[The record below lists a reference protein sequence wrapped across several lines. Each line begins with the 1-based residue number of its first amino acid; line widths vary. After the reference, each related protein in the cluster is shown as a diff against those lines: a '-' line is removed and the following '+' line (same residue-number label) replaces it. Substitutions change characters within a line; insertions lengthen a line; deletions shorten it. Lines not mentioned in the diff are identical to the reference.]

1 MENHTLTAA
10 YAAAARLSHAGK
22 LEEALVL
29 LEPHFSALD
38 ANANFNVKP
47 SEESHSALLLLA
59 SLYLDLERLSASEKL
74 LSAALS
80 TATPAQ
86 AVDLHLLRGNLY
98 DARGHVRKAATE
110 RVAAL
115 QAAQSLD
122 EPTRLLVQVLCS
134 QANNDFDAA
143 YKLALEGI
151 AVGSTTHPHQVVRF
165 QHLAAFAAYNIGRYE
180 DALLWVTKTI
190 VHPQATRSQQTD
202 CLRLKSLCVS
212 LEGRHDEGL
221 EHLKAATYIARTGVS
236 WEYATHLAL
245 DTARRLLLLGRLTDA
260 DELAAEVLAHFPTTN
275 REVSLLRANIALT
288 RGELGKAHTA
298 LDTATRPS
306 KRPGSRELLIV
317 ALAREEGRYPEALS
331 ELENLI
337 QHATCAPLLY
347 QLRLQRSPV
356 LWQCGQT
363 SEAEQEQ
370 AELTSQFTESL
381 PREIQAAFY
390 RMEAKLAYLR
400 EDWAAGIV
408 KWKQVLRLEP
418 HPINQ
423 PDNWTLLGDGYA
435 QLGESAAA
443 HFAWDRAAAQ
453 PVESIWVRR
462 AKERLEAS

>member
-29 LEPHFSALD
+29 LEPHLSAPNTD
-38 ANANFNVKP
+38 ADIKP
-47 SEESHSALLLLA
+47 SDEFHSALLLLA
-59 SLYLDLERLSASEKL
+59 SLDLDLERLSASEKL

-110 RVAAL
+110 RAAAL
-115 QAAQSLD
+115 QAAKSLD
-122 EPTRLLVQVLCS
+122 EPIRLLVQVLCS
-134 QANNDFDAA
+134 QASNDFEAV

-151 AVGSTTHPHQVVRF
+151 AVGSTSHPHQVVRF

-221 EHLKAATYIARTGVS
+221 EHLKAATYIARTGAS

-260 DELAAEVLAHFPTTN
+260 DDLAQEVLVRFPTTI
-275 REVSLLRANIALT
+275 REISLLRATIALT
-288 RGELGKAHTA
+288 RGELGKAHEA
-298 LDTATRPS
+298 LDMATRSS
-306 KRPGSRELLIV
+306 KRRGDRELLIF
-317 ALAREEGRYPEALS
+317 ALAREEGHYPEALS
-331 ELENLI
+331 ALESLL
-337 QHATCAPLLY
+337 QHTTCAPLVY

-363 SEAEQEQ
+363 SEAEKEQ

-390 RMEAKLAYLR
+390 RMEAKLSYLR
-400 EDWAAGIV
+400 EDWVAGIV

-418 HPINQ
+418 HPVNQ
-423 PDNWTLLGDGYA
+423 PENWTLLGDGYA